1 MPDRIMTPAWTVGAW
16 PPVLW
21 QPDLESRPHFV
32 HLGTHVAPRLNR
44 DWPCTGQTVWGGRA
58 ADSAAG
64 VSWDWIEVAEGVVAI
79 ADPMMMITNL
89 RLIGREGEVLTAHE
103 AAPHLNGIVHGLPW
117 QAQVQRALEESQREE
132 GRPATG
138 DAPPTRRLGSRG
150 TGSRSSDFTPL
161 T

>member
-1 MPDRIMTPAWTVGAW
+1 MTPAWTVGAW

-21 QPDLESRPHFV
+21 QPDRESRPHFV

-64 VSWDWIEVAEGVVAI
+64 VSWDWIEVADGIVAI

-89 RLIGREGEVLTAHE
+89 RLIGSEGEVLTAHE
-103 AAPHLNGIVHGLPW
+103 AAPHLNSIVHALPW
-117 QAQVQRALEESQREE
+117 QLEVQRALDDAQRDE
-132 GRPATG
+132 RRRVS
-138 DAPPTRRLGSRG
+138 DAPPARRLGSRG
-150 TGSRSSDFTPL
+150 AGSRDSEFTPL
-161 T
+161 G